1 MMSRRRVVASI
12 TGAAIAGSACVASS
26 GASSSSWFNQDQAT
40 ASAPSGG
47 IESSPTITRAGGS
60 ANQDGGPRVSIYA
73 EVENSS
79 GAELVRANFHL
90 DDDAYVLVG
99 HIDAD
104 GVLRITF
111 PEAPVD
117 NGFVHGHA
125 SYHTAQFFGGFASQY
140 RARFTTGL
148 ERPNVN
154 AAMDS
159 YDGGLGWVFVIA
171 SWQPMH
177 FEKFSTGGYWDSF
190 ELNDADYMKDPRPA
204 VYELAALLAGTN
216 SSSYTVRFA
225 NVHDT
230 QSLYSGSRSLFAS
243 NSFGAEMC
251 NGFGYGFSYG
261 FASTP
266 FGFNVFN
273 PISMYGYGQPFS
285 WRGSQYFYDSA
296 FDCYYRA
303 GTYFPFGRPR
313 GYGNGWGVIAQGPP
327 TANPGIGR
335 RIGIDQIRRPPLT
348 PQPGPMRLAPGGAT
362 DVGGATDA
370 GGAGGTKMVLAP
382 DNPSP
387 QYRTR
392 GLVAHQDPVG
402 TEVLT
407 PRIVGPE
414 RRAHDA
420 GNGFQTSG
428 MVIRGS
434 DSRRQADAGNDG
446 SSGRRAP
453 SVRGGDAPNASTP
466 RVDSPRNDPPRAA
479 PQPRVESPRSD
490 APRMAPAPSPRVE
503 SPRVESPRVESPR
516 MEPRAASPPP
526 PRVEAPRSEPAPRS
540 APAPASSSSS
550 TGKPPGKN

>member
-12 TGAAIAGSACVASS
+12 TCVAIAGSACVASS
-26 GASSSSWFNQDQAT
+26 GASSSSWFNQDQAV
-40 ASAPSGG
+40 ASAPSSG

-60 ANQDGGPRVSIYA
+60 ANQEGGPRVSIYA
-73 EVENSS
+73 DVENSA
-79 GAELVRANFHL
+79 GANLVRANFHL

-104 GVLRITF
+104 GVLRIAF
-111 PEAPVD
+111 PETPLD
-117 NGFVHGHA
+117 NGFARGHA
-125 SYHTAQFFGGFASQY
+125 SYQSAQFLGGFVGQY
-140 RARFTTGL
+140 RARFTTGGVPHMSAVA
-148 ERPNVN
+148 PN
-154 AAMDS
+154 DS

-171 SWQPMH
+171 SWQPMR

-230 QSLYSGSRSLFAS
+230 QTFYGGSRSLFMA
-243 NSFGAEMC
+243 NNFGAEMC

-266 FGFNVFN
+266 FGLSSFN
-273 PISMYGYGQPFS
+273 PIYMYGYGQPFW

-296 FDCYYRA
+296 FDCYYSA
-303 GTYFPFGRPR
+303 GSYFPFGRPR
-313 GYGNGWGVIAQGPP
+313 GYGYGWGVIAQGPP

-335 RIGIDQIRRPPLT
+335 VIGIDQIRRPPLT
-348 PQPGPMRLAPGGAT
+348 PQPGPMRLAPGSAM
-362 DVGGATDA
+362 DVGGAT
-370 GGAGGTKMVLAP
+370 GSKMALAP
-382 DNPSP
+382 DNTSP
-387 QYRTR
+387 EYRTR

-402 TEVLT
+402 AEVLA
-407 PRIVGPE
+407 PRTVGPD
-414 RRAHDA
+414 RRARDA

-428 MVIRGS
+428 MVIRGGN
-434 DSRRQADAGNDG
+434 DSRTQADAGNDG

-453 SVRGGDAPNASTP
+453 SARGGDTPNASSP
-466 RVDSPRNDPPRAA
+466 RVDSPRNDAPRAA

-490 APRMAPAPSPRVE
+490 APRMAPAPAPRVE
-503 SPRVESPRVESPR
+503 SPRIET
-516 MEPRAASPPP
+516 PRAASPPP
-526 PRVEAPRSEPAPRS
+526 PRVEAPRSEPAARSAPAS